1 MNKNLSKKRL
11 IWLDQIKGLAILGIV
26 FFHFFQNYPKSIPLI
41 EFLAVHGAKVGF
53 AAVDIFFLL
62 SGFHIGTKL
71 INFNNYSWLTW
82 LNQRVIRIYPTY
94 WLAIIFSIFIY
105 LIASYPLKSINFSDW
120 ILILSGFPG
129 YERFKLIN
137 PGFWFVSVI
146 IQAYLVMPLLL
157 YITQN
162 KPKKI
167 LLLGIS
173 LGILNKIVC
182 WWAGATDNQELY
194 WFFLQN
200 NFLSSYIFPLC
211 LGIYWGFI
219 YSNYHSFR
227 NLDWQVAII
236 ACLLGLIIQINAA
249 LIDFDFLYKLGLDLF
264 YTPLIFL
271 LLFYFCEQLTSKL
284 FLVEKKLQLIGL
296 YSYQIYLIHQPLF
309 FVLLNF
315 VANRFDLN
323 SYQSLVITI
332 SIVMIILSLY
342 VYLFTQTDVVFRKLM
357 GNIYK
362 NA

>member
-1 MNKNLSKKRL
+1 MNKNFINKRL

-26 FFHFFQNYPKSIPLI
+26 FFHFFQNYPKSIPLVNI
-41 EFLAVHGAKVGF
+41 LYFYGTKIGF
-53 AAVDIFFLL
+53 AGVDIFFLL
-62 SGFHIGTKL
+62 SGFHIGYKL
-71 INFNNYSWLTW
+71 IKSNTSSWWTW

-94 WLAIIFSIFIY
+94 WLAIVFSILVY
-105 LIASYPLKSINFSDW
+105 LISNYSFKSINFSDW
-120 ILILSGFPG
+120 ILIFSGFPS

-157 YITQN
+157 FSTN
-162 KPKKI
+162 KKPKQI

-182 WWAGATDNQELY
+182 WWAGATNNYELY

-200 NFLSSYIFPLC
+200 NFLSSYIFSLC

-227 NLDWQVAII
+227 KRDWQVATL
-236 ACLLGLIIQINAA
+236 ACLLGLIIQLNAA
-249 LIDFDFLYKLGLDLF
+249 LVDFDFLYKLGLDLF
-264 YTPLIFL
+264 YTPLAFL
-271 LLFYFCEQLTSKL
+271 LLFYFCDRLINKL
-284 FLVEKKLQLIGL
+284 SLVEEKLQFIGL

-309 FVLLNF
+309 FVLLNPL
-315 VANRFDLN
+315 A
-323 SYQSLVITI
+323 SQ
-332 SIVMIILSLY
+332 LSLNPYYSLILTMSIMMIALSIY
-342 VYLFTQTDVVFRKLM
+342 VYLFTQTDVVFRKLI